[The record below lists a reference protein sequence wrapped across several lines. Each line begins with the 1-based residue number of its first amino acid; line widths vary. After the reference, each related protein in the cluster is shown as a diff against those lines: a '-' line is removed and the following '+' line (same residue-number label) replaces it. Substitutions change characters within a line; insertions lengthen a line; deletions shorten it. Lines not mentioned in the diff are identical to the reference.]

1 MVACHPDVP
10 EQLRGDPGRFGQIIT
25 NLGANA
31 VKFTDRGEVVVQAA
45 LQAATA
51 TDVVLRIDVSDT
63 GVGIDSTTREQLFDA
78 FTQADPS
85 TTRRHGGT
93 GLGLAI
99 SRELVEALGGEI
111 WLTSEPGQGSTFSFT
126 VRLGTVESTD
136 VGPPDPVHD
145 LAGRRVLVV
154 DDNETN
160 RFILE
165 EQLSA
170 WHTRP
175 VSVAVGRRRAA
186 RAA

>member
-1 MVACHPDVP
+1 MV
-10 EQLRGDPGRFGQIIT
+10 E
-25 NLGANA
+25 
-31 VKFTDRGEVVVQAA
+31 
-45 LQAATA
+45 AATP
-51 TDVVLRIDVSDT
+51 TEVVLRVDVSDT
-63 GVGIDSTTREQLFDA
+63 GVGVDPAARERLFDA

-99 SRELVEALGGEI
+99 SRQLVEALGGEI
-111 WLTSEPGQGSTFSFT
+111 WMTSEPGPGQHLLVHRP
-126 VRLGTVESTD
+126 VRRGRRARDGRSPTRS
-136 VGPPDPVHD
+136 HD

-170 WHTRP
+170 WQPRP
-175 VSVAVGRRRAA
+175 VVGRLGRRRARRRCA
-186 RAA
+186 RPRGPVTRSRSRCSTW